1 MTNAGEQDYRAQ
13 DQDQELENLIET
25 KTDHYNICKY
35 LLAV

>member
-1 MTNAGEQDYRAQ
+1 
-13 DQDQELENLIET
+13 LIET